1 MHFIK
6 HSNPAQEFLHHEV
19 ALMLIFPWRIQKHRP
34 QHCFTHDHTCD
45 EITAYSK
52 ITHYNIISP
61 HSCSVSHV
69 MYYVNYNAMHFVSYE
84 RWKALSVKALIMSL
98 LVCMAS
104 CLGETGWCHICPPT
118 PVVHSKQSMFYI
130 KIRRKF
136 FCPDRLSGIVV
147 ICFYLWW
154 FKKIFLSHDLF
165 WMMNKR
171 VILCL
176 TSLYNSNSRE
186 IVCKHA
192 L

>member
-1 MHFIK
+1 MHIMLIIKCISEK

-104 CLGETGWCHICPPT
+104 CLGETGWCHTMSSYTCGT
-118 PVVHSKQSMFYI
+118 
-130 KIRRKF
+130 
-136 FCPDRLSGIVV
+136 
-147 ICFYLWW
+147 
-154 FKKIFLSHDLF
+154 FKTEHVLYQNQTQIFLSWQTEWNSCNLF
-165 WMMNKR
+165 LPL
-171 VILCL
+171 VIF
-176 TSLYNSNSRE
+176 
-186 IVCKHA
+186 
-192 L
+192 